1 MKETYD
7 IVKNILPEKSAYDR
21 VLYLLYNYR
30 DLKKGVKINEES
42 RNIMHMIDKAVEL
55 IEEDRY
61 ICIIKMM
68 LDGMTVDQMAESIP
82 LERKSIY
89 KHRKRLI
96 KRLSIVIFG
105 DAAL

>member
-30 DLKKGVKINEES
+30 DLKKGLEISEES
-42 RNIMHMIDKAVEL
+42 RNIMRMIDRAVEL
-55 IEEDRY
+55 IGEDRY

-68 LDGMTVDQMAESIP
+68 LEGMTVDQMAESIP

-89 KHRKRLI
+89 KHR
-96 KRLSIVIFG
+96 LSIVIFG